1 MSISNYSLIEEELIG
16 NNFQKVLHTLRVY
29 HLLSERVGLEMA
41 MQNGRVCAS
50 NLNFYKTRP
59 DALGDI
65 NCVVTSLSDS
75 DREKIKNHVFDILQT
90 LSVRVP
96 YDMFGQLELVAEF
109 DPLRKMR
116 IKNLL
121 LNMRSSFKLQSA

>member
-1 MSISNYSLIEEELIG
+1 
-16 NNFQKVLHTLRVY
+16 
-29 HLLSERVGLEMA
+29 
-41 MQNGRVCAS
+41 
-50 NLNFYKTRP
+50 
-59 DALGDI
+59 LGDI